1 MTAEEQVKRLLSRCS
16 SLLEHSDFVYGKFD
30 NLQPDI
36 FRELPALKL
45 RLDAFVD
52 KFKDESWKI
61 EFLTCQDFVYPR
73 TEIPNEL
80 ISIIGNQKR
89 LALLNSRIWT
99 DRYQFLD
106 PLIHANGLDMV
117 KKWPRG
123 QSKTISF
130 THKDV
135 ELDLVG
141 VVLFLTKVCGYQQNA
156 VFQFIA
162 IHGSEVDTDSGR
174 TDSGQL
180 SRAADKIR
188 KSFEGMHDDWWR
200 LDFPKGTLQCEVREI
215 RKEE

>member
-1 MTAEEQVKRLLSRCS
+1 MTAEEQVERLSSHCS
-16 SLLEHSDFVYGKFD
+16 SLLEHGDFVYGKFD
-30 NLQPDI
+30 TLQPETI
-36 FRELPALKL
+36 RKLPALKR
-45 RLDAFVD
+45 RLEAFAD

-61 EFLTCQDFVYPR
+61 LLLTAQDFAHQPKA
-73 TEIPNEL
+73 IPNEL

-89 LALLNSRIWT
+89 LAQLNSRIWIEK
-99 DRYQFLD
+99 YPFLD
-106 PLIHANGLDMV
+106 PLISANALGMV
-117 KKWPRG
+117 KWPRG
-123 QSKTISF
+123 QSKAISF

-188 KSFEGMHDDWWR
+188 KFFEGMHDDWWR
-200 LDFPKGTLQCEVREI
+200 LDFPKGTLQCEVREM